1 MSNRSKGCKREK
13 GRKKGRKGERKEGRK
28 EGRGVEGKNNRRK
41 VERR

>member
-13 GRKKGRKGERKEGRK
+13 GRKKGRKEGRK
-28 EGRGVEGKNNRRK
+28 EGRGVEGTNNRRK